1 MNEYYLFDV
10 DTRYD
15 LSGQLTQ
22 ELRDIVV
29 NAGRAL
35 DKTGPGESIEPP
47 ENKRYHKK
55 NLYRCFNN
63 RSMA

>member
-1 MNEYYLFDV
+1 MNEYYLYDV

-22 ELRDIVV
+22 ELRAIVV

-35 DKTGPGESIEPP
+35 DKTGPGQSIEPP
-47 ENKRYHKK
+47 ENK
-55 NLYRCFNN
+55 
-63 RSMA
+63 